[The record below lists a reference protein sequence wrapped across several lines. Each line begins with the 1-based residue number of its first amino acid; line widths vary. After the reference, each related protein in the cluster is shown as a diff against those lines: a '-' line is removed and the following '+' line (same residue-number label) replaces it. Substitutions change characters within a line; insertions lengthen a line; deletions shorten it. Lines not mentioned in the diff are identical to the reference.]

1 LRIDEATA
9 TGGTADADLGTLA
22 APNQPTFYNYDVK
35 GKMVKVQQGKTGDA
49 TIQYRYFLYDSLG
62 RLIRVRQPEQTV
74 NTALN
79 KTDPITGNNQWT
91 AGFSYDLLG
100 NVITATD
107 ANGTVITNAYDKA
120 NRVVTKTYSNEPNG
134 QTTPAVEYFYDGKGL
149 ENSIAPRVGS
159 VDARFAKGKLTKAT
173 SSVSETRYT
182 QFDYL
187 GRLLQME
194 QRTPV
199 TGETIATATPR
210 VSSYQ
215 YNFAG
220 ALVQETY
227 PSGRVVKNEFESDG
241 DLRRV
246 FGQANSNSVER
257 TYLNNLSYTAAGGIE
272 RMKLGNGKWETAK
285 FNERL
290 QVTELGLGNGSN
302 DTSLWKVNYEY
313 GELENGT
320 VNTAKN
326 TGNIAKQ
333 TLNFA
338 GLPNPI
344 VQTYKY
350 DSLYRLTEAK
360 ETSNSNQQNWIQ
372 NFGYDRYGNRLTFT
386 QNIGGLTNSQN
397 PTVDPNTNRFV
408 TNQGFVYDKNG
419 NVTSDIDPKTAQSR
433 SFVFNGENRQSEVK
447 NANGVTIG
455 KYYYDGEGKRVK
467 KVTDTEITV
476 FVYSGSNLVAE
487 YSTQTP
493 PQNPTTKYLSEDHLG
508 TPRIITDSVGNVVSR
523 RDFLPFGEEL
533 TINVGAR
540 SNALKYG
547 TIADNIRQKFT
558 GYEKDDETGLDF
570 AEARMYENRF
580 GRFTAVDPLLASGK
594 SANPQ
599 TFNRYSYVGNNPIII
614 TDPLGLDWYSRND
627 PNKDGRTQYQWFD
640 KAPTDGGWG
649 AVDFGGFAQTHFR
662 VDGADNNGTDLG
674 TIYLNRY
681 GNSYQTQQEFNRKE
695 QSMFSCAGLTNVCVV
710 NPSELPNYL
719 EARKRGTYN
728 FAIGVANTIT
738 ELPAYELGPFI
749 AKPEDFHFFKR
760 WGYDNKNQAMI
771 GVQTEIIA
779 NIGLIALPEGIAAFK
794 GLKLNPFGLNEG
806 YGLFGRSGFKIGSYK
821 IEALYE
827 NASKV
832 GTGTVF
838 SIKQSKPNGN
848 LFRLDYGRIHKIN
861 EVGLHSTVRFT
872 VNGAKYGS
880 SAQRR
885 WFPTTIKPPFFEPY

>member
-1 LRIDEATA
+1 
-9 TGGTADADLGTLA
+9 
-22 APNQPTFYNYDVK
+22 
-35 GKMVKVQQGKTGDA
+35 
-49 TIQYRYFLYDSLG
+49 
-62 RLIRVRQPEQTV
+62 
-74 NTALN
+74 
-79 KTDPITGNNQWT
+79 
-91 AGFSYDLLG
+91 LG

-120 NRVVTKTYSNEPNG
+120 NRVVTKSYANEPNG

-149 ENSIAPRVGS
+149 SSPQSPN
-159 VDARFAKGKLTKAT
+159 FAKGKLTKVT

-182 QFDYL
+182 SFDYL

-199 TGETIATATPR
+199 TGETIATAVPR

-215 YNFAG
+215 YNFSG

-227 PSGRVVKNEFESDG
+227 PSGRVVKNEFNSDG

-246 FGQANSNSVER
+246 FGQVNTNAVER

-320 VNTAKN
+320 INAAKN

-338 GLPNPI
+338 GLPSPL
-344 VQTYKY
+344 VQIYKY

-360 ETSNSNQQNWIQ
+360 EVSGTASNAPQNWIQ

-397 PTVDPNTNRFV
+397 PTIDPNTNRFV

-433 SFVFNGENRQSEVK
+433 SFVFNGDNKQTEIK
-447 NANGVTIG
+447 NAYGVIIG
-455 KYYYDGEGKRVK
+455 KYYYDGEGNRVK
-467 KVTDTEITV
+467 KETDTETTI
-476 FVYSGSNLVAE
+476 FVYSSGKLVAE

-508 TPRIITDSVGNVVSR
+508 TPRIITDAVGNVVSR
-523 RDFLPFGEEL
+523 RDFMPFGEEL

-547 TIADNIRQKFT
+547 TVADNVRQKFT
-558 GYEKDDETGLDF
+558 GYQKDDETSLDF

-580 GRFTAVDPLLASGK
+580 GRFTAVDPLLASGN

-599 TFNRYSYVGNNPIII
+599 TFNRYSYVGNNPISI
-614 TDPLGLDWYSRND
+614 TDPLGLDWYSRK
-627 PNKDGRTQYQWFD
+627 KDHTTTYQWFD
-640 KAPTDGGWG
+640 DKPTEDGWNTVNFG
-649 AVDFGGFAQTHFR
+649 AASNRFLR
-662 VDGADNNGTDLG
+662 LDNACETDACNS
-674 TIYLNRY
+674 TVYLNRY
-681 GNSYQTQQEFNRKE
+681 GNSSDHGEGLARENSLASFFGT
-695 QSMFSCAGLTNVCVV
+695 FSGNDPKQLAARNENVRESTAGAIGGILGTG
-710 NPSELPNYL
+710 YD
-719 EARKRGTYN
+719 AGAGTYN
-728 FAIGVANTIT
+728 LGAWTSNKLGANLPYAPYYPLQDRDKPVYYALNTAVIAQGGVSLFRSVKSGVNAYSAFRAGGTTFGERLFMSETFGITSARFGNT
-738 ELPAYELGPFI
+738 GV
-749 AKPEDFHFFKR
+749 
-760 WGYDNKNQAMI
+760 
-771 GVQTEIIA
+771 GVQSSWNKA
-779 NIGLIALPEGIAAFK
+779 GSFLKAGWSGAKNGGGMQFRVGVLPSAS
-794 GLKLNPFGLNEG
+794 NPSVARFHIFVPKSFVP
-806 YGLFGRSGFKIGSYK
+806 YSY
-821 IEALYE
+821 
-827 NASKV
+827 
-832 GTGTVF
+832 TGPAMQL
-838 SIKQSKPNGN
+838 KQSLMRIEQAKS
-848 LFRLDYGRIHKIN
+848 LFPLQ
-861 EVGLHSTVRFT
+861 F
-872 VNGAKYGS
+872 
-880 SAQRR
+880 
-885 WFPTTIKPPFFEPY
+885 